1 MFTEI
6 IVISII
12 WKMDLDTFRK
22 ERNNDVHHSFFK
34 FWGKLLTGIV
44 SRNTCVHSVAAS
56 SSTPTKSCKIG
67 RSSSIREGLHLS
79 FAHIEHIVFIEAH
92 SPSLCWLVARVVCC
106 ISRIDNLN
114 STISRESSLYRLEIR
129 QPFLLS
135 IKNSEGRFIFLF
147 YINKACKKKR
157 GEVSSLFERNSR
169 GYSPVSVLIAR

>member
-1 MFTEI
+1 MMY
-6 IVISII
+6 VY
-12 WKMDLDTFRK
+12 
-22 ERNNDVHHSFFK
+22 HSFFK

-67 RSSSIREGLHLS
+67 RSSSTREGLHLS

-147 YINKACKKKR
+147 YVYTNKACKKKR